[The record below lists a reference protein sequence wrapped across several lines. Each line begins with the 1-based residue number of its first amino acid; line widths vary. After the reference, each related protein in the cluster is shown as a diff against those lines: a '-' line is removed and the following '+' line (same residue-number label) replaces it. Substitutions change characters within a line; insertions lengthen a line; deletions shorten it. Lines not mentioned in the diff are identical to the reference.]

1 MERQLATRIFLK
13 RQKRK
18 RGRLFQTLL
27 LSSLGVVML
36 YFSFNFFVKNL
47 SGKPFNMIDPFIS
60 SGTNSVNNEN
70 AEALKNPL
78 GDIVENAL
86 VETKGS
92 YAVVIKNLRTGETYL
107 KNENKIYETGSLYK
121 LWVMAAVYKQIQ
133 DTILTKDEVLD
144 DTIPNLNRKFGIG
157 PEDAEL
163 TSGSIDMT
171 VAEAIKQM
179 ITISHNYAAMLLTD
193 KITVPTLENF
203 LKINGFTS
211 SSVGRGDEV
220 PKSTASDIA
229 LFLEKLYKGE
239 LADQINTAEMLDI
252 LKAQTFDGGLPK
264 YLPES
269 VILGNKTG
277 DIGWF
282 KHDAGIIFSEKG
294 DYLIVIMSESE
305 SPSGAQDKI
314 ALISKAVYEYFSK

>member
-1 MERQLATRIFLK
+1 MERRLATRFYLK
-13 RQKRK
+13 RQRRK
-18 RGRLFQTLL
+18 HRRFIQTLL
-27 LSSLGVVML
+27 LLFLVVIIVSFL
-36 YFSFNFFVKNL
+36 FNLFIKNIFSITFK
-47 SGKPFNMIDPFIS
+47 MIDPSVSNNS
-60 SGTNSVNNEN
+60 SQT
-70 AEALKNPL
+70 LPKKNPL
-78 GDIVENAL
+78 GDVVSVAL
-86 VETKGS
+86 NGAQGD
-92 YAVVIKNLRTGETYL
+92 YAVVIKNLKTGESYFS
-107 KNENKIYETGSLYK
+107 NENKSYETGSLYK

-133 DTILTKDEVLD
+133 DGTLTKDEVLD

-171 VAEAIKQM
+171 IAEAIKQM

-193 KITVPTLENF
+193 KITVPSLENF
-203 LKINGFTS
+203 LKTNGFTAS
-211 SSVGRGDEV
+211 SIGKDDEV

-252 LKAQTFDGGLPK
+252 LKAQTFNGGLPK
-264 YLPES
+264 YLPEG

-305 SPSGAQDKI
+305 SPAGAQERI
-314 ALISKAVYEYFSK
+314 ALISKAVYEYFNK